1 MREKIS
7 KNLIKQLL
15 KAFIYEEKTLV
26 AFQYNCYRQLP
37 GDFEKEELE
46 RAKKILDIIIV
57 QSLNHANILS
67 ELIINFYAQK
77 TAKKF

>member
-26 AFQYNCYRQLP
+26 AFQYSCYRKLP

-46 RAKKILDIIIV
+46 RAKKILDIIII

-67 ELIINFYAQK
+67 ELIIKFYGK
-77 TAKKF
+77 TAEKF